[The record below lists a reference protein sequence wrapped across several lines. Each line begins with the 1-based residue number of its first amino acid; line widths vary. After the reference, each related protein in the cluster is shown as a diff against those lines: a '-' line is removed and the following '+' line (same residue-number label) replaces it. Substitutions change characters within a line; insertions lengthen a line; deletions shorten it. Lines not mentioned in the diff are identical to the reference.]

1 MSAIYALLASLVWGV
16 SDFLGGTASRRLHAL
31 AVVGAS
37 QAIALAVLIP
47 WALVAGGFG
56 KPLGYLP
63 WAMAA
68 GVLGLAALFAFYAAL
83 AQGTM
88 GVVAPIAATG
98 VVVPVAVGL
107 IGGDS
112 PSAAQLFGI
121 VIAAVGVILAGG
133 PELRGMNRVSSRPIV
148 LATAAALMFGV
159 VAVLMAKGSRHDVLM
174 TVVGMRLTSFAIV
187 AAIALIARTR
197 GGVGRAH
204 LPLLGVIGLADA
216 GGTALY
222 GFAATTGLL
231 SIVSVLAALYPAI
244 TVLLARYF
252 HNERMKRIQ
261 EFGVVAVFCGIV
273 LIAAGG

>member
-1 MSAIYALLASLVWGV
+1 MSAAYALLASLVWGV

-47 WALVAGGFG
+47 WALFAGGFG
-56 KPLGYLP
+56 MPLAYLP

-68 GVLGLAALFAFYAAL
+68 GVLGLAALLAFYAAL

-107 IGGDS
+107 IGGES
-112 PSAAQLFGI
+112 PALAQLAGI
-121 VIAAVGVILAGG
+121 AIAAVGVILAGG
-133 PELRGMNRVSSRPIV
+133 PELRGTTRVGARPII
-148 LATAAALMFGV
+148 LAVFAALTFGV

-187 AAIALIARTR
+187 AAIALVLRTR
-197 GGVGRAH
+197 GGVGWAH

-252 HNERMKRIQ
+252 HKERMRRIQ
-261 EFGVVAVFCGIV
+261 ELGVLAVFCGIV